1 VAKYGKAMSEDKKEE
16 FQDEMGMKFPVITI
30 SVSYEDVNEPIH
42 VDLGTIPPFVAVS
55 IFQSILSVMNEL
67 TLGPKVT
74 FGGEVLAYPNDYQGY
89 IDIDYFDIEDTDEE
103 DDDEEE
109 EEE

>member
-1 VAKYGKAMSEDKKEE
+1 MSEDKKEE

-74 FGGEVLAYPNDYQGY
+74 FGGEVLAYPDDYQGY
-89 IDIDYFDIEDTDEE
+89 IDIDYFDIEGIS

-109 EEE
+109 DDEEE

>member
-1 VAKYGKAMSEDKKEE
+1 MTDNKKED
-16 FQDEMGMKFPVITI
+16 FQDEMEMKFPVITI

-42 VDLGTIPPFVAVS
+42 VDLGSIPPFVAVS
-55 IFQSILSVMNEL
+55 IFENILSVMKEL

-74 FGGEVLAYPNDYQGY
+74 FGGEVLAYPDDFNGS
-89 IDIDYFDIEDTDEE
+89 IDVEYFDIDTSDD

-109 EEE
+109 DEEDEDE